1 MATLQLFDEEVLLS
15 LTTLGKFDEIF
26 QLQHILR
33 IIYDLDVLE
42 ISDINI
48 FKSFASSLVIQDTCM
63 KLLFLKKENFA
74 SIVNLY

>member
-1 MATLQLFDEEVLLS
+1 MATLQLFDEEVLLP

-26 QLQHILR
+26 QLPHILR

-48 FKSFASSLVIQDTCM
+48 FKSSASSLVIQDTCM
-63 KLLFLKKENFA
+63 SYFF
-74 SIVNLY
+74 

>member
-1 MATLQLFDEEVLLS
+1 MATLQLFDEEILLS

-48 FKSFASSLVIQDTCM
+48 FKSSASSLVIQDTCM